1 MIREISLTRS
11 RVVLSSV
18 LTALLVWPPGLFAWT
33 QPAVAFSGQATVV
46 RVTTHGII
54 GITNTVSDTGPL
66 PPSGG
71 ALQTSLLSV
80 SFPGLPTAD
89 VAQATFA
96 GNTVGSFEIDGN
108 LTVDHLVPPTEP
120 IDWDSSPFPAALTT
134 FTDGTGPTD
143 DIFGQGSKENDQSS
157 WVCTTGSAPP
167 KDDVVNE
174 ISVNGA
180 PPVAGEIAFRFF
192 PVSGVQKQFLY
203 ANWSRLSNNGDAHID
218 YEFNQT
224 DPSTNHVA
232 GCPQLPLRTPGDF
245 LIAFDTQFGGAVIG
259 VSAFTWNGT
268 TFVPLSVGS
277 KGILWDAAV
286 NTAPSITG
294 LTATGIN
301 LFGELALNVSDTI
314 GEIPCNKVLFVA
326 MKTRA
331 STSLS
336 AELKDRTRIKP
347 VNFTVFNPAGANA
360 SGNALGAHIQDTL
373 LGINQTLPTATPAT
387 CTEGVCSSQ
396 SGIGSTS
403 NSNQVL
409 NIAFPPPGGAVL
421 KANVLSAS
429 STSTVDSTTNTA
441 TDTGIAESA
450 GVNLVSGL
458 VTADVVRAVAT
469 AQASAFNSSFSSAG
483 SAFKNL
489 VVNGTQV
496 NNVNPNTTID
506 LPAAQFGAG
515 SFVKLLEE
523 IGSSSQPPSGQL
535 AGGTF
540 AANLTVNMIRVHITG
555 LALIGDAVDVVVSH
569 AQAHAD
575 FPQPAGCPSLVGTVS
590 GNATIVNEQTNPSQ
604 LPMVVGFVSI
614 PPQGGHD
621 HQDLDQLSTSLVSG
635 GTSVSDSAGTILTS
649 NSNSSSFAK
658 AQSVCVLP
666 VNGSCMVLASAIIS
680 QANSSSGGGKSS
692 SDSQGTSLIGLSVG
706 GMSVSDNPP
715 PNTTIL
721 VPGIGSV
728 ILNEQTCDGGGVPP
742 CYGTTSS
749 GIRVRAIHVIVDNP
763 NALGVPQGAD
773 VIVGEAHADSSRP

>member
-1 MIREISLTRS
+1 MTYKISFAWC
-11 RVVLSSV
+11 RVVLSSL
-18 LTALLVWPPGLFAWT
+18 LTALLVWPSGLLAWT
-33 QPAVAFSGQATVV
+33 EPAVAFSGEANVVSATVLPIK
-46 RVTTHGII
+46 TTI
-54 GITNTVSDTGPL
+54 SDIGPL
-66 PPSGG
+66 PPSTG
-71 ALQTSLLSV
+71 AQQASL
-80 SFPGLPTAD
+80 
-89 VAQATFA
+89 A

-108 LTVDHLVPPTEP
+108 LTVDHLVPPSEP
-120 IDWDSSPFPAALTT
+120 IDWDSNPFPAALTT

-143 DIFGQGSKENDQSS
+143 DIFGQGSKENDQST

-167 KDDVVNE
+167 KDDILNE

-192 PVSGVQKQFLY
+192 PVGGAQKQFLY

-218 YEFNQT
+218 YEFNQA
-224 DPSTNHVA
+224 DPSTNHVP
-232 GCPQLPLRTPGDF
+232 GCPQLPLRTLGDF
-245 LIAFDTQFGGAVIG
+245 LIAFDTQFGGAIIG

-286 NTAPSITG
+286 NTAPTIAG

-314 GEIPCNKVLFVA
+314 GEIPCNKILFVA

-347 VNFTVFNPAGANA
+347 VNFTIFNPAGANA
-360 SGNALGAHIQDTL
+360 SGNALAASVQVQDPL
-373 LGINQTLPTATPAT
+373 LPINQTLPTATPAT
-387 CTEGVCSSQ
+387 CPQGVCSSQ

-409 NIAFPPPGGAVL
+409 NVAVPPPGGAVL

-429 STSTVDSTTNTA
+429 STSTVDPTTNSA
-441 TDTGIAESA
+441 TDTGVAESA
-450 GVNLVSGL
+450 GVNLVGGL

-483 SAFKNL
+483 SAFKNV
-489 VVNGTQV
+489 VVNGTPV

-506 LPAAQFGAG
+506 LPAVQFGAG

-535 AGGTF
+535 SGGTY
-540 AANLTVNMIRVHITG
+540 AADLTVNMIRVHITS
-555 LALIGDAVDVVVSH
+555 LALTGDAVDVVVSH

-575 FPQPAGCPSLVGTVS
+575 FPQPGGCPSLVGTVS
-590 GNATIVNEQTNPSQ
+590 GNATIVNEQTDPSQ
-604 LPMVVGFVSI
+604 LPVAIGLVSI

-635 GTSVSDSAGTILTS
+635 GTSVSDSAGTVLTS
-649 NSNSSSFAK
+649 SSNSSSFAK
-658 AQSVCVLP
+658 AQNVCVLP
-666 VNGSCMVLASAIIS
+666 VNGLCTAFASAIIS
-680 QANSSSGGGKSS
+680 QANSSSGGGISS
-692 SDSQGTSLIGLSVG
+692 SDAQGTSLLGLSVG

-728 ILNEQTCDGGGVPP
+728 TLNAQTCDGGGVPP
-742 CYGTTSS
+742 CSGTTSS

-773 VIVGEAHADSSRP
+773 VIVGEAHADSSHP

>member
-1 MIREISLTRS
+1 MMTKAYFRRHL
-11 RVVLSSV
+11 RVVRSATPRTV
-18 LTALLVWPPGLFAWT
+18 LIVTA
-33 QPAVAFSGQATVV
+33 
-46 RVTTHGII
+46 
-54 GITNTVSDTGPL
+54 
-66 PPSGG
+66 
-71 ALQTSLLSV
+71 SLLLLLS
-80 SFPGLPTAD
+80 GTLIANYT
-89 VAQATFA
+89 TFA

-108 LTVDHLVPPTEP
+108 LTVDHLAPPTEP

-143 DIFGQGSKENDQSS
+143 DIFGLGSKENDQSS

-174 ISVNGA
+174 ISINGA
-180 PPVAGEIAFRFF
+180 PPIAGEIAFRFF
-192 PVSGVQKQFLY
+192 PVGGVQKQFLY

-218 YEFNQT
+218 YEFNRA
-224 DPSTNHVA
+224 DPSTNPVP
-232 GCPQLPLRTPGDF
+232 GCPQLPLRSPGDF
-245 LIAFDTQFGGAVIG
+245 LISFDTQNGGAIIG
-259 VSAFTWNGT
+259 VSASTWNGT
-268 TFVPLSVGS
+268 IFLPLSVGS
-277 KGILWDAAV
+277 QGILWDAAV
-286 NTAPSITG
+286 NTAPSISG
-294 LTATGIN
+294 LTVTGIN

-314 GEIPCNKVLFVA
+314 GEIPCNKVLFVS

-360 SGNALGAHIQDTL
+360 SGNAAAAQIQDRL
-373 LGINQTLPTATPAT
+373 LGINQALPAATPAT
-387 CTEGVCSSQ
+387 CTQGVCSSQ

-409 NIAFPPPGGAVL
+409 NAAVPPPGGGVV

-441 TDTGIAESA
+441 TDTGVAESA
-450 GVNLVSGL
+450 GVNLVGGL
-458 VTADVVRAVAT
+458 VTADVVRGVAT
-469 AQASAFNSSFSSAG
+469 AQASGFNSSFSSAG
-483 SAFKNL
+483 SAFQNL
-489 VVNGTQV
+489 VVNGAQM

-506 LPAAQFGAG
+506 LPAVQFGAG

-540 AANLTVNMIRVHITG
+540 AADLTVNMIKVHITS
-555 LALIGDAVDVVVSH
+555 LALTGDAVDVVVSH

-575 FPQPAGCPSLVGTVS
+575 FPQPAGCPALAGTVS
-590 GNATIVNEQTNPSQ
+590 GNATIINEQTNPSQ
-604 LPMVVGFVSI
+604 LPVVVGFVSI

-635 GTSVSDSAGTILTS
+635 GTSVSDSAGTVLNS
-649 NSNSSSFAK
+649 GSNSSSFAK
-658 AQSVCVLP
+658 AANVCALP
-666 VNGSCMVLASAIIS
+666 VGGVCTVFASAITS
-680 QANSSSGGGKSS
+680 QANSASGGGKSS
-692 SDSQGTSLIGLSVG
+692 SDPQGTSLIGLSVG

-721 VPGIGSV
+721 LPGIGSV
-728 ILNEQTCDGGGVPP
+728 TLNEQTCDGGVAP
-742 CYGTTSS
+742 CSGTTSS
-749 GIRVRAIHVIVDNP
+749 GIRVRAIHVIVNNP
-763 NALGVPQGAD
+763 NALGLPQGAD
-773 VIVGEAHADSSRP
+773 VIVGEAHADSSHP

>member
-1 MIREISLTRS
+1 MMTKAYFRRHL
-11 RVVLSSV
+11 RVVRSATPRTV
-18 LTALLVWPPGLFAWT
+18 LIVTA
-33 QPAVAFSGQATVV
+33 
-46 RVTTHGII
+46 
-54 GITNTVSDTGPL
+54 
-66 PPSGG
+66 
-71 ALQTSLLSV
+71 SLLLLLS
-80 SFPGLPTAD
+80 GTLIANYT
-89 VAQATFA
+89 TFA

-108 LTVDHLVPPTEP
+108 LTVDHLAPPTEP

-134 FTDGTGPTD
+134 FTDRTGPTD

-157 WVCTTGSAPP
+157 WVCTMGSAPP

-192 PVSGVQKQFLY
+192 PMGGVPKQFLY

-218 YEFNQT
+218 YEFNQA
-224 DPSTNHVA
+224 DPSTNHVP

-245 LIAFDTQFGGAVIG
+245 LISFDTQNGGAIIG

-286 NTAPSITG
+286 NTAPSIAG

-314 GEIPCNKVLFVA
+314 GEIPCNKVLFVS

-331 STSLS
+331 STSFR
-336 AELKDRTRIKP
+336 AELKDRTRVKP

-360 SGNALGAHIQDTL
+360 NGNALAARVQDTL
-373 LGINQTLPTATPAT
+373 LGINQALPAATPAT
-387 CTEGVCSSQ
+387 CTQGVCSSQ

-409 NIAFPPPGGAVL
+409 NVAVPPPGGAVL

-429 STSTVDSTTNTA
+429 STSTVDPTTNSA
-441 TDTGIAESA
+441 TDNGVAESA
-450 GVNLVSGL
+450 GVNLVGGL
-458 VTADVVRAVAT
+458 VTADVVRGVAT

-483 SAFKNL
+483 SAFNNL
-489 VVNGTQV
+489 VVNGTQL

-515 SFVKLLEE
+515 SFVKLLEQT
-523 IGSSSQPPSGQL
+523 GSSSQPSPGQL
-535 AGGTF
+535 VGGTF
-540 AANLTVNMIRVHITG
+540 AADLIVNMIRVHITSLSPTG
-555 LALIGDAVDVVVSH
+555 EAIDVTVSH

-575 FPQPAGCPSLVGTVS
+575 FPQPSGCPALVGTVS
-590 GNATIVNEQTNPSQ
+590 GDATIVSEQANPSL
-604 LPMVVGFVSI
+604 LPVTVGFVSI

-635 GTSVSDSAGTILTS
+635 GTSVSDSAGTVVS
-649 NSNSSSFAK
+649 SSSNSSSFAK
-658 AQSVCVLP
+658 AHNVCALP
-666 VNGSCMVLASAIIS
+666 VSGLCTALASVIIS
-680 QANSSSGGGKSS
+680 QANSSSGRGISS
-692 SDSQGTSLIGLSVG
+692 SDAQGTSLLGLSVG

-721 VPGIGSV
+721 LPGIGSV
-728 ILNEQTCDGGGVPP
+728 ALHEQTCDGGGAAP
-742 CYGTTSS
+742 CSGTTSS
-749 GIRVRAIHVIVDNP
+749 GIRVRAIHVIVNNP
-763 NALGVPQGAD
+763 NALGIPQGAD
-773 VIVGEAHADSSRP
+773 VIVGEAHADSSHP

>member
-1 MIREISLTRS
+1 MTTKARFHKHWR
-11 RVVLSSV
+11 
-18 LTALLVWPPGLFAWT
+18 
-33 QPAVAFSGQATVV
+33 AVANTSPRLLLFTTTFLFLLLIGT
-46 RVTTHGII
+46 RVANRT
-54 GITNTVSDTGPL
+54 
-66 PPSGG
+66 
-71 ALQTSLLSV
+71 
-80 SFPGLPTAD
+80 
-89 VAQATFA
+89 TFA

-108 LTVDHLVPPTEP
+108 LTVDHLVPPSEP

-134 FTDGTGPTD
+134 FTDGTGQTD
-143 DIFGQGSKENDQSS
+143 DIFGLGSKENDQSS

-167 KDDVVNE
+167 KDGIVDE

-192 PVSGVQKQFLY
+192 PVSGAQKQFLY

-224 DPSTNHVA
+224 DPSTNPVP

-245 LIAFDTQFGGAVIG
+245 LISFDTQNGGAIIG

-268 TFVPLSVGS
+268 TFAPLSVGS
-277 KGILWDAAV
+277 QGILWDAAV
-286 NTAPSITG
+286 NTSPTITG

-301 LFGELALNVSDTI
+301 LFGELGLNVSDTI

-360 SGNALGAHIQDTL
+360 SGNAAAAQIQDGL
-373 LGINQTLPTATPAT
+373 LGINQTLPAATPAT
-387 CTEGVCSSQ
+387 CTQGVCSSQ

-409 NIAFPPPGGAVL
+409 NVAVPPPGGAVV

-429 STSTVDSTTNTA
+429 STSTVDPTTNSA
-441 TDTGIAESA
+441 TDTGVAESA
-450 GVNLVSGL
+450 GVNLVGGL

-489 VVNGTQV
+489 VVNGAQV

-506 LPAAQFGAG
+506 LPAVQFGAG

-535 AGGTF
+535 SGGTY
-540 AANLTVNMIRVHITG
+540 AADLTVNMIRVHITS
-555 LALIGDAVDVVVSH
+555 LALTGDAIDVVVSH

-604 LPMVVGFVSI
+604 LPAVVGFVSI

-635 GTSVSDSAGTILTS
+635 GTSVSDSAGTVLTS

-658 AQSVCVLP
+658 ALNVCVLP
-666 VNGSCMVLASAIIS
+666 VNGSCTALASAIIS
-680 QANSSSGGGKSS
+680 QANSSSGGGISS
-692 SDSQGTSLIGLSVG
+692 SDAKGTSLLGLSVG

-721 VPGIGSV
+721 VPGIGS
-728 ILNEQTCDGGGVPP
+728 ITLNEQTCDGGGVPP
-742 CYGTTSS
+742 CSGTTSS

-773 VIVGEAHADSSRP
+773 VIVGEAHADSSHP

>member
-1 MIREISLTRS
+1 MTSKGHFRKYW
-11 RVVLSSV
+11 RVVASIASR
-18 LTALLVWPPGLFAWT
+18 TSFIITTILLLLLIGTL
-33 QPAVAFSGQATVV
+33 VAN
-46 RVTTHGII
+46 RTTLAGI
-54 GITNTVSDTGPL
+54 
-66 PPSGG
+66 
-71 ALQTSLLSV
+71 
-80 SFPGLPTAD
+80 
-89 VAQATFA
+89 
-96 GNTVGSFEIDGN
+96 TVGSFEIDGN
-108 LTVDHLVPPTEP
+108 LIVDHLVPPSEP

-134 FTDGTGPTD
+134 FTDGTGSTD
-143 DIFGQGSKENDQSS
+143 DIFGMGSKENDQST
-157 WVCTTGSAPP
+157 WTCTAGSAPP
-167 KDDVVNE
+167 KDDLVKE
-174 ISVNGA
+174 ISINGA
-180 PPVAGEIAFRFF
+180 PPITGEIAFRFF
-192 PVSGVQKQFLY
+192 PVSGVQKQLLY

-218 YEFNQT
+218 YEFNQA
-224 DPSTNHVA
+224 DPATNPA
-232 GCPQLPLRTPGDF
+232 SPSCPQVPLRTPGDF
-245 LIAFDTQFGGAVIG
+245 LVSFDTQNGGAIINA
-259 VSAFTWNGT
+259 SAFAWNGT
-268 TFVPLSVGS
+268 TFAPLSLGS
-277 KGILWDAAV
+277 RGILWDAAV
-286 NTAPSITG
+286 NTVPSITG
-294 LTATGIN
+294 LTATGTN
-301 LFGELALNVSDTI
+301 LFGELALNVSETI
-314 GEIPCNKVLFVA
+314 GTIPCEKVLFVS

-336 AELKDRTRIKP
+336 AELKDRTRVKP
-347 VNFTVFNPAGANA
+347 VNFTVFNPASANA
-360 SGNALGAHIQDTL
+360 SGSALGARVQDTL
-373 LGINQTLPTATPAT
+373 LGISQTLPTATPAT
-387 CTEGVCSSQ
+387 CTQGVCSSQ

-409 NIAFPPPGGAVL
+409 NVAVPPPGGAVL

-489 VVNGTQV
+489 VVNGTPV

-506 LPAAQFGAG
+506 LPAAQFGVG
-515 SFVKLLEE
+515 SFVKLFEE

-540 AANLTVNMIRVHITG
+540 AADLIVNMIRVHITS
-555 LALIGDAVDVVVSH
+555 LALTGDVIDVVVSH

-590 GNATIVNEQTNPSQ
+590 GNATIVNERTNPSE
-604 LPMVVGFVSI
+604 LPVVVGFVSI

-635 GTSVSDSAGTILTS
+635 GTSVSDSAGTVLGS
-649 NSNSSSFAK
+649 SSNSSSFAK
-658 AQSVCVLP
+658 AQNVCVLP
-666 VNGSCMVLASAIIS
+666 VNGLCTASASAVIS
-680 QANSSSGGGKSS
+680 QANSSSGGGISS
-692 SDSQGTSLIGLSVG
+692 SNTQGTSLVGLSVG
-706 GMSVSDNPP
+706 GMSVGDNPP

-728 ILNEQTCDGGGVPP
+728 TLNEQTCNGGGVPP
-742 CYGTTSS
+742 CSGTTSS

-773 VIVGEAHADSSRP
+773 VIVGETHADSAHP

>member
-1 MIREISLTRS
+1 MTTKVCFHKHW
-11 RVVLSSV
+11 RVVAS
-18 LTALLVWPPGLFAWT
+18 TTPRLLLLITVFLFLLLIGT
-33 QPAVAFSGQATVV
+33 PVANRT
-46 RVTTHGII
+46 
-54 GITNTVSDTGPL
+54 
-66 PPSGG
+66 
-71 ALQTSLLSV
+71 
-80 SFPGLPTAD
+80 
-89 VAQATFA
+89 TFA

-108 LTVDHLVPPTEP
+108 LTVDHLVPPSEP

-134 FTDGTGPTD
+134 FTDRTGSTD
-143 DIFGQGSKENDQSS
+143 DIFGLGSKENDQST
-157 WVCTTGSAPP
+157 WNCTTGSAPP
-167 KDDVVNE
+167 KDDIVNE
-174 ISVNGA
+174 ISINGA

-192 PVSGVQKQFLY
+192 PVSGAQKQFLY

-218 YEFNQT
+218 YEFNQA
-224 DPSTNHVA
+224 DPSTNHVP

-245 LIAFDTQFGGAVIG
+245 LISFDTQNGGAIIG

-277 KGILWDAAV
+277 QGILWDAAV
-286 NTAPSITG
+286 NTKPSITG

-314 GEIPCNKVLFVA
+314 GEIPCNKILFVA

-336 AELKDRTRIKP
+336 AELKDRTRVKP

-360 SGNALGAHIQDTL
+360 SGNASAAQIQDRL

-387 CTEGVCSSQ
+387 CTQGVCSSQ

-409 NIAFPPPGGAVL
+409 NVAVPPPGGNVL

-429 STSTVDSTTNTA
+429 STSTVDPTTNSA
-441 TDTGIAESA
+441 TDTGVAESA
-450 GVNLVSGL
+450 GVNLVGGL

-469 AQASAFNSSFSSAG
+469 AQASGFNSSFSSSG

-489 VVNGTQV
+489 VVNGTQM

-523 IGSSSQPPSGQL
+523 MGSSSQPPSGQL
-535 AGGTF
+535 SGGTY
-540 AANLTVNMIRVHITG
+540 AADLTVNMIRVHITS
-555 LALIGDAVDVVVSH
+555 LALTGDAIDVVVSH

-575 FPQPAGCPSLVGTVS
+575 FPQPAGCPSLIGTVS
-590 GNATIVNEQTNPSQ
+590 GNATTVNEQTNPSQ
-604 LPMVVGFVSI
+604 LPVVVGFVSV

-658 AQSVCVLP
+658 ALNVCVLP
-666 VNGSCMVLASAIIS
+666 VNGSCTAFASAIIS

-692 SDSQGTSLIGLSVG
+692 SDAQGTSLLGLSVG
-706 GMSVSDNPP
+706 GMSVGDNPP
-715 PNTTIL
+715 PNTTIT

-728 ILNEQTCDGGGVPP
+728 TLNEQTCDGGGVPP
-742 CYGTTSS
+742 CSGTTSS

-773 VIVGEAHADSSRP
+773 VIVGEAHADSSHP

>member
-1 MIREISLTRS
+1 MTTRARLDKHWRAVASISS
-11 RVVLSSV
+11 R
-18 LTALLVWPPGLFAWT
+18 ALLLITTFLFLLLMGT
-33 QPAVAFSGQATVV
+33 RVANHT
-46 RVTTHGII
+46 
-54 GITNTVSDTGPL
+54 
-66 PPSGG
+66 
-71 ALQTSLLSV
+71 
-80 SFPGLPTAD
+80 
-89 VAQATFA
+89 TFA

-108 LTVDHLVPPTEP
+108 LTVDHLVPPSEP

-134 FTDGTGPTD
+134 FTDKTGPTD

-180 PPVAGEIAFRFF
+180 PTIAGEIAFRFF

-203 ANWSRLSNNGDAHID
+203 SDWSRLSNNGDAHID
-218 YEFNQT
+218 YEFNQA
-224 DPSTNHVA
+224 DPSRNPVS
-232 GCPQLPLRTPGDF
+232 GCPQLPQRTPGDF
-245 LIAFDTQFGGAVIG
+245 LIAFDTQFGGSVIG

-277 KGILWDAAV
+277 QGILWDAAV
-286 NTAPSITG
+286 NTVPSITG
-294 LTATGIN
+294 LTATGAN
-301 LFGELALNVSDTI
+301 LFGELALNVTDTI
-314 GEIPCNKVLFVA
+314 GEIPCNKVLFVS

-336 AELKDRTRIKP
+336 AELKDRTKVKP

-360 SGNALGAHIQDTL
+360 SGNALGALVQDTL
-373 LGINQTLPTATPAT
+373 LGINQALPAATPAT
-387 CTEGVCSSQ
+387 CTQGVCSSQ
-396 SGIGSTS
+396 SGTGSTG

-409 NIAFPPPGGAVL
+409 SVAVPPPGGSVL

-441 TDTGIAESA
+441 TDTGVAESA
-450 GVNLVSGL
+450 GVNLVAGL

-469 AQASAFNSSFSSAG
+469 AQASGFNSSFSSAG
-483 SAFKNL
+483 SAFNNL
-489 VVNGTQV
+489 VVNGTQL
-496 NNVNPNTTID
+496 NNVNPNTTIN

-515 SFVKLLEE
+515 SFVKLFEE
-523 IGSSSQPPSGQL
+523 IGSSSQPRTGQF
-535 AGGTF
+535 AGGTY
-540 AANLTVNMIRVHITG
+540 AADLIVNMIRVHITG
-555 LALIGDAVDVVVSH
+555 LAPTGDALDVVVSH

-590 GNATIVNEQTNPSQ
+590 GNATIVNEQTNPSV
-604 LPMVVGFVSI
+604 LPVVVGFVSI

-635 GTSVSDSAGTILTS
+635 GTSVSDSAGAILTS
-649 NSNSSSFAK
+649 SSQSSSVAK
-658 AQSVCVLP
+658 AQNVCVLP
-666 VNGSCMVLASAIIS
+666 VNGICTAAVANAIIS
-680 QANSSSGGGKSS
+680 QANSSAGGGISS
-692 SDSQGTSLIGLSVG
+692 SDAQGTSLLGVSVG

-728 ILNEQTCDGGGVPP
+728 TLNEQTCDGGGAPP
-742 CYGTTSS
+742 CSGTTSS

-763 NALGVPQGAD
+763 NTLGVPQGAD
-773 VIVGEAHADSSRP
+773 VIVGEAHADSSHP

>member
-1 MIREISLTRS
+1 MSSAIITARSWNFQERGPMTIQARFHRQPRVSASTTPRLLLLITTFLVLLLNGTRVAN
-11 RVVLSSV
+11 R
-18 LTALLVWPPGLFAWT
+18 TAFA
-33 QPAVAFSGQATVV
+33 S
-46 RVTTHGII
+46 
-54 GITNTVSDTGPL
+54 
-66 PPSGG
+66 
-71 ALQTSLLSV
+71 
-80 SFPGLPTAD
+80 
-89 VAQATFA
+89 
-96 GNTVGSFEIDGN
+96 NTVGSFEIDGN
-108 LTVDHLVPPTEP
+108 LTVAHLVPPTEP

-134 FTDGTGPTD
+134 FTDGTGSTD
-143 DIFGQGSKENDQSS
+143 DIFGQGSKENNQSS

-174 ISVNGA
+174 ISINGA
-180 PPVAGEIAFRFF
+180 PPIAGEIAFRFI

-218 YEFNQT
+218 YEFNQADAAT
-224 DPSTNHVA
+224 KAASPSCA
-232 GCPQLPLRTPGDF
+232 QLPLRTPGDF
-245 LIAFDTQFGGAVIG
+245 LVSFDTQFGGAIIN

-277 KGILWDAAV
+277 QGILWDAAV

-314 GEIPCNKVLFVA
+314 GEIPCNAVLFVS

-336 AELKDRTRIKP
+336 AELKDRTRVKP
-347 VNFTVFNPAGANA
+347 VNFTAFNAAGANA
-360 SGNALGAHIQDTL
+360 SGNALGARVQDTF
-373 LGINQTLPTATPAT
+373 LGINQALPAATPAT
-387 CTEGVCSSQ
+387 CTQGVCSSE

-409 NIAFPPPGGAVL
+409 NVAVPPPGGSVL

-441 TDTGIAESA
+441 TDTGVAESA

-469 AQASAFNSSFSSAG
+469 AQASAFNASFTSAG
-483 SAFKNL
+483 SAFNNL
-489 VVNGTQV
+489 AVNGTQM

-506 LPAAQFGAG
+506 LPAAQFGPG
-515 SFVKLLEE
+515 SFVKLFEE
-523 IGSSSQPPSGQL
+523 IGSSSQPPPGQL
-535 AGGTF
+535 ADGTF
-540 AANLTVNMIRVHITG
+540 AADLIVNMIRVHITS
-555 LALIGDAVDVVVSH
+555 LALTGDAIDVVVSH
-569 AQAHAD
+569 AQAHAG

-590 GNATIVNEQTNPSQ
+590 GNATIVNEQTNPSE
-604 LPMVVGFVSI
+604 LPVVVGFVSI

-635 GTSVSDSAGTILTS
+635 GTSVSDSAGTVFAS
-649 NSNSSSFAK
+649 SSNSSSFAK
-658 AQSVCVLP
+658 AQNVCALP
-666 VNGSCMVLASAIIS
+666 VNGTCTASASVIDS
-680 QANSSSGGGKSS
+680 QANSASGGGRSS
-692 SDSQGTSLIGLSVG
+692 SDAAGTSLLGLSVAG
-706 GMSVSDNPP
+706 TPVSNNPP

-728 ILNEQTCDGGGVPP
+728 TLNEQTCDGGGVPP
-742 CYGTTSS
+742 CLGATS
-749 GIRVRAIHVIVDNP
+749 GGVRVRAIHVIVDNP
-763 NALGVPQGAD
+763 NALGVPQGAN
-773 VIVGEAHADSSRP
+773 VIVGEAHADSSHP